1 MVHALLLFELNVDSE
16 MRTMTNDLVVLDAVV
31 IVDHVLDHERSNID
45 LLLHV
50 EEKLS
55 RRRTLSYVKAIHT

>member
-31 IVDHVLDHERSNID
+31 IVDHVLDHER
-45 LLLHV
+45 
-50 EEKLS
+50 
-55 RRRTLSYVKAIHT
+55 